1 MMHHNEPQEHRA
13 RIRRVPDWR
22 PEKRPYE
29 VAYLMKLGA
38 LTKTDAEALIAKHRG
53 DTYEVNAEL
62 FARRR
67 NS

>member
-1 MMHHNEPQEHRA
+1 MMHQNELQKHRA

-22 PEKRPYE
+22 LDRRPYE
-29 VAYLMKLGA
+29 VAYLMKLGG
-38 LTKTDAEALIAKHRG
+38 LTKPDAEALIAKHTG
-53 DTYEVNAEL
+53 DTYEINAEL